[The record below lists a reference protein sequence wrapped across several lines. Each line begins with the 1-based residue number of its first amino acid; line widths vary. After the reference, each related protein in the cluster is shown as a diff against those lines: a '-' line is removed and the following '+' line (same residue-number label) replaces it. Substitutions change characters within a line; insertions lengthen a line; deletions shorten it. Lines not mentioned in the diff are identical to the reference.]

1 MKIALLSYRSDPF
14 SGGQGVYVKNLSSA
28 LVNLGHEVDVISGPP
43 YPELENT
50 VNLIKIPSLNLFELE
65 DKQRLKSFHPN
76 FLFNF
81 TNLIESFLASSSRA
95 T

>member
-50 VNLIKIPSLNLFELE
+50 VKPFAPSASNVCPF
-65 DKQRLKSFHPN
+65 
-76 FLFNF
+76 F
-81 TNLIESFLASSSRA
+81 TEPAFAKVVS
-95 T
+95 